1 MGMILAN
8 TSWLAVIVSLALC
21 MGLGFV
27 WYNPKWPTGKI
38 WAEGAGVAESSGDD
52 MPPLA
57 MAMNTIGLFLAAIF
71 VGGVGA
77 STAILAI
84 LAYGALNTAGG
95 LFAGKSVNVGLIHTG
110 YWLVGMILITIVHA
124 FLG

>member
-8 TSWLAVIVSLALC
+8 TSWLAVIVSLMAC
-21 MGLGFV
+21 MALGFV

-38 WAEGAGVAESSGDD
+38 WVEGVGMTDASADN
-52 MPPLA
+52 MPPLG
-57 MAMNTIGLFLAAIF
+57 MAMNSLGLFLAAIF
-71 VGGVGA
+71 VGSVGP
-77 STAILAI
+77 SVAILPI

-95 LFAGKSVNVGLIHTG
+95 LFAGKSVSVGLIHTG

-124 FLG
+124 ILS